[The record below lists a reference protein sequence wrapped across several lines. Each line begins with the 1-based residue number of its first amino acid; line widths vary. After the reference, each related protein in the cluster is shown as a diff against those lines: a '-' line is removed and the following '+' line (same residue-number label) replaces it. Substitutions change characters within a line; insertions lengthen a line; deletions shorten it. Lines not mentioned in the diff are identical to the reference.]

1 MVPIV
6 LTGSVVVIAGILLGH
21 AGEVI
26 ARRTA
31 LGSMWTGWLL
41 LAAAT
46 SLPEFVTDVSA
57 VGLNAPNL
65 AAGDLFGSSL
75 TNMAF
80 FGLMISAL
88 SVYKKRGPSQ
98 PAILYTVALAI
109 LLNFLGT
116 VFVLK
121 HSNIGFGHLRPESL
135 TILATYLLG
144 TFMIYKR
151 AGMAGGQLRV
161 DYPPSARSKGETL
174 GRAIVLFIV
183 GAILIF
189 FAAPRFAES
198 AKNLADSTGL
208 GESFIGTALLGFAT
222 ALPEFVTSITAGTLG
237 EFDLAASNLYG
248 SCAFNMVVFFPMDLA
263 SRTPVFSTLS
273 PTLAISGFLALA
285 LMCLSIPAVLL
296 RSGYR
301 ILAIH
306 SGVLVAA
313 YGLAVWIDYLW
324 RAR

>member
-1 MVPIV
+1 MIPII

-21 AGEVI
+21 AGDVI

-57 VGLNAPNL
+57 VRLNAPNL

-80 FGLMISAL
+80 FGLMITAL
-88 SVYKKRGPSQ
+88 SIYKKRGSFQ
-98 PAILYTVALAI
+98 PTLLYTVTLAI

-116 VFVLK
+116 IFVLK
-121 HSNIGFGHLRPESL
+121 HSNIGFGHFRLESL

-144 TFMIYKR
+144 TFIIYR
-151 AGMAGGQLRV
+151 HAGTEGGQLRTDDLV
-161 DYPPSARSKGETL
+161 SGQSNGESL
-174 GRAIVLFIV
+174 GRAVVLFLI
-183 GAILIF
+183 GAILIY
-189 FAAPRFAES
+189 FAAPRFAEA

-222 ALPEFVTSITAGTLG
+222 ALPEFVTSITAGALG
-237 EFDLAASNLYG
+237 GFDLAASNLYG

-263 SRTPVFSTLS
+263 SRSPIFSTLS
-273 PTLAISGFLALA
+273 PTLAISGFLALG
-285 LMCLSIPAVLL
+285 LMCLSVPAVLQ
-296 RSGYR
+296 RNGYR
-301 ILAIH
+301 ISAIH

-313 YGLAVWIDYLW
+313 YGVAVWIDYLF
-324 RAR
+324 RPR